1 MITKLQKKIP
11 HRICKGLRIIK
22 KETYKRIGSSKA
34 M

>member
-1 MITKLQKKIP
+1 MITILQKKNPSQNMQGIENY
-11 HRICKGLRIIK
+11 K